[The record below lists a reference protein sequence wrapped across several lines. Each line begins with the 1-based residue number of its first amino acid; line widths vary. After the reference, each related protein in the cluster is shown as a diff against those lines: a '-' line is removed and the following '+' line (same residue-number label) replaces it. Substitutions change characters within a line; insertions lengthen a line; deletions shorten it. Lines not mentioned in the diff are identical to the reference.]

1 MTLLC
6 HNHGITGMKGARVS
20 GNLSS
25 NKMSYQTVRM
35 DLYKIKFKRLHFSSN
50 FLLTD
55 ICVFIV
61 FANLGAHKNDT
72 NVQFHDREEFV
83 IMALSLNY
91 CKSRSKIKLKI
102 SCRKS

>member
-72 NVQFHDREEFV
+72 NVPRGIRDNGVVTQ
-83 IMALSLNY
+83 LL
-91 CKSRSKIKLKI
+91 
-102 SCRKS
+102 